1 MYNWRSHSKI
11 KNAKILRWR
20 VELSQY
26 RYEIVY
32 RAGKLNV
39 APDTLSRV
47 YCASVSESTLY
58 DIHSALCHPGITR
71 TFHFVKSK
79 NLPYSLD
86 DVRKMISACKVCGEI
101 KPRFHKPPFIPL
113 IKATQP
119 MERLSVD
126 FKGPLPSRSK
136 HKYVLTVVDEYSR
149 YPFSFPCSNVNA
161 KTVIACSSQIFTLFG
176 ACGYVHSD
184 RAKTFLS
191 NELVSYLHSMRRAT
205 SNTSA
210 YNPRG
215 NGQCEKYNDIIWSA
229 VQLALKTRNLPISEW
244 ESVLPQVLHSI
255 RSLLCT
261 STNTTPHERFLG
273 FQRRSAV
280 GVSVPSW
287 LASPGPVLVKR
298 HVRASKYDPSVEEA
312 ELIHAIPSYAHIR
325 FRNGHETKVSL
336 RDVAPL
342 VGKESISN
350 KNDEVD
356 LNLEN
361 KHSNF
366 SNSSDRSF
374 DSEVNASDSD
384 APSSSKS
391 PAKDSLVENP
401 LTNDSS
407 HSTNESAPLRR
418 STRIRNA
425 PDRLMYY
432 S

>member
-1 MYNWRSHSKI
+1 M
-11 KNAKILRWR
+11 
-20 VELSQY
+20 
-26 RYEIVY
+26 
-32 RAGKLNV
+32 
-39 APDTLSRV
+39 
-47 YCASVSESTLY
+47 
-58 DIHSALCHPGITR
+58 
-71 TFHFVKSK
+71 
-79 NLPYSLD
+79 
-86 DVRKMISACKVCGEI
+86 
-101 KPRFHKPPFIPL
+101 
-113 IKATQP
+113 
-119 MERLSVD
+119 
-126 FKGPLPSRSK
+126 
-136 HKYVLTVVDEYSR
+136 
-149 YPFSFPCSNVNA
+149 
-161 KTVIACSSQIFTLFG
+161 
-176 ACGYVHSD
+176 
-184 RAKTFLS
+184 
-191 NELVSYLHSMRRAT
+191 
-205 SNTSA
+205 
-210 YNPRG
+210 
-215 NGQCEKYNDIIWSA
+215 
-229 VQLALKTRNLPISEW
+229 ALKTRNLPISEW

-273 FQRRSAV
+273 FQHRSAV

-287 LASPGPVLVKR
+287 LASPGPVIVKR

-312 ELIHAIPSYAHIR
+312 ELIHATPSYAHIR

-336 RDVAPL
+336 RDVARL
-342 VGKESISN
+342 VGQESISN
-350 KNDEVD
+350 KIDEVD

-391 PAKDSLVENP
+391 LAKESLVENP

-418 STRIRNA
+418 STRVRNA